1 MCGVSGFFT
10 GCPLADQCAVSG
22 QSACKMQFSASKVFD
37 DWHEKASVRKRPRRI
52 LDADDRTLDIF
63 PRNLVPVSSHPIMGK
78 QYMEQISEF
87 LCLQLYRY
95 LHFTIDL
102 ELNVVNPSLLDLK
115 SLAQDFQFSKPEALA
130 LHKMYVDEGYHAMFC
145 FDMAQQVHE
154 ITGIVPEFEMR
165 PSFMDPLAQMQ
176 AEADNPLLARL
187 VFTAVSET
195 LITGSLR
202 GVARKGASPD
212 AVSELMRDHA
222 SDEGRHHV
230 FFKDIFSRI
239 DRLDPFG
246 LRQALPLIPK
256 AILAFIEPDRKQ
268 LLAGLT
274 QVGVKAKDAEQMVHE
289 TYPKHIV
296 RSFARESANDLLQHI
311 EELEIG
317 KGTALQDE
325 LHQAGLVDP

>member
-10 GCPLADQCAVSG
+10 GCPLASQCAG
-22 QSACKMQFSASKVFD
+22 AEQSACRMHFTASKVFD

-63 PRNLVPVSSHPIMGK
+63 PRTLVPVALHPIMSK

-95 LHFTIDL
+95 LQFTVDL
-102 ELNVVNPSLLDLK
+102 ELNVVNPSLLDLR
-115 SLAQDFQFSKPEALA
+115 SLAQDFQFGKAEALA

-145 FDMAQQVHE
+145 FDMAQQVYE
-154 ITGIVPEFEMR
+154 ITGIAPKFEMQ
-165 PSFMDPLAQMQ
+165 PSFMAPLAQMQ
-176 AEADNPLLARL
+176 AEAENPMLAKL

-202 GVARKGASPD
+202 EVARKGALPD
-212 AVSELMRDHA
+212 AVSGLMRDHA

-230 FFKDIFSRI
+230 FFKDIFIRI
-239 DRLDPFG
+239 DRLDPVG
-246 LRQALPLIPK
+246 LRSALPLIPR
-256 AILAFIEPDRKQ
+256 AIQAFIEPDRAQ

-274 QVGVKAKDAEQMVHE
+274 QVGVKAEDAKEMVHE
-289 TYPKHIV
+289 TYPRHV
-296 RSFARESANDLLQHI
+296 VTSFARESANDLLNHI
-311 EELEIG
+311 EALEIG

-325 LHQAGLVDP
+325 LHRAGLV